1 MFRVRDERLSKASQ
15 FMEILLTLLIKSGIA
30 LGVMLTIVPNL
41 VWMERKVSA
50 RIQRRVGPNRMG
62 PAGLLQ
68 TAMDGIKLLFKEQFR
83 PDGADRWIYLAA
95 PIITFLPGLIAFGLI
110 PMGVFVAADGSA
122 TPIVVANIDLAIIVI
137 FAISSV
143 ASYGVAYAGW
153 SSGNQYAM
161 LGGIRACAQLVS
173 YEIVL
178 GLAVV
183 ATVMMTGS
191 LNLVDIVQS
200 QTGWLAG
207 ASWLPAWNLFL
218 QPFTFVLFLIAGF
231 AETNRAPFDL
241 AEAEQELVGGYHT
254 EYSGIRFGWFMFGE
268 YAALWTMCSMIVAI
282 FLGGWTLPGVALP
295 AGVLGA
301 VLGVAIHCAKVI
313 LLIFFFMWVRW
324 TMPRVRWDQLMGLGW
339 NKLIPLGVA
348 NIFLTIL
355 IIEWFSPGSD

>member
-1 MFRVRDERLSKASQ
+1 MD
-15 FMEILLTLLIKSGIA
+15 ILLELLIKSGIA

-50 RIQRRVGPNRMG
+50 RIQRRIGPNRMG

-110 PMGVFVAADGSA
+110 PMGMYIPVSDVAAGEA
-122 TPIVVANIDLAIIVI
+122 VPIVVANIDLAILVI

-191 LNLVDIVQS
+191 FNLVDIVQS
-200 QTGWLAG
+200 QTGWRTG
-207 ASWLPAWNLFL
+207 ASWLPAWNVFL
-218 QPFTFVLFLIAGF
+218 QPLTFVLFLIAAF

-268 YAALWTMCSMIVAI
+268 YAALWTMCSLIVAI
-282 FLGGWTLPGVALP
+282 FLGGWTIPGVVFPL
-295 AGVLGA
+295 GVWGA
-301 VLGVAIHCAKVI
+301 VLGIVVHSVKVI
-313 LLIFFFMWVRW
+313 ILIFFFMWVRW

-348 NIFLTIL
+348 NIFLTIV
-355 IIEWFSPGSD
+355 IIEWFFAGGTEAAKAAVNLIK